1 MKKTTEELVQ
11 EVDELRNELKQMK
24 EIVGMLFNMVVDSE
38 EDDDDIPDRI
48 KVNTIDSPR
57 FNT

>member
-38 EDDDDIPDRI
+38 DDDDDIPDRI
-48 KVNTIDSPR
+48 KVSSIDSPR